1 MAELEL
7 ALDEGKPALAGHFF
21 RAGSNLLDLLDE
33 LSDKPVEWLLTD
45 LRLGSSFARVTA
57 PPDEPDAVEY
67 LRRAASGLAAVSE
80 GRPLPAKWDPDAVYA
95 ARRLAGV
102 DVGIGPARLILVEG
116 DQTPQ
121 VIDLNAALA
130 TRLKD
135 LQPAE
140 RTMPGAV
147 RGRVV
152 GVNVARGNRASLKS
166 QSGSVV
172 KVAFADD
179 LRIPLREALYDDV
192 ELVGQTRQDSAGR
205 VFHIRADSVRRLA
218 EPKARWEDLF
228 GIDPDITG
236 GLSVSN
242 YLESVRGEA

>member
-7 ALDEGKPALAGHFF
+7 VLDEGSPALAGHFF

-95 ARRLAGV
+95 ARRLA
-102 DVGIGPARLILVEG
+102 DVGIGPARLSLVED

-179 LRIPLREALYDDV
+179 LRLSLREALYDQV
-192 ELVGQTRQDSAGR
+192 ELVGQIRQDSLGHA
-205 VFHIRADSVRRLA
+205 FHIRADTVRRLTT
-218 EPKARWEDLF
+218 PNVRWTDLF
-228 GIDPDITG
+228 GIDPNFTG
-236 GLSVSN
+236 GLSVADYMKSA
-242 YLESVRGEA
+242 RGEA